1 MAMQK
6 RVYYNKLVRDLIK
19 DKIEAK
25 GEACEVRTIDD
36 VQEFQQELLKKVL
49 EEATAVAHSR
59 SREAFLEEYADLMV
73 VLDSLTE
80 LLELSEAEIKLA
92 LESNVEEKGKYTYR
106 HFLAWSADVT
116 YESNET
122 PQGVR

>member
-1 MAMQK
+1 MEK

-19 DKIEAK
+19 DRIEAK
-25 GEACEVRTIDD
+25 GESCSIRTIDD
-36 VQEFQQELLKKVL
+36 VQEYQQELLKKVL
-49 EEATAVAHSR
+49 EEAGALAHTR
-59 SREAFLEEYADLMV
+59 SREQFLEEYCDLMV
-73 VLDSLTE
+73 VLDSLTDI
-80 LLELSEAEIKLA
+80 LELSEAEIKEA
-92 LESNVEEKGKYTYR
+92 MEHNIARKGRYTYR